1 MASLSPVGAGTLG
14 LRDMRSSS
22 GLAAAAALTVVLGS
36 SAAHAATL
44 VHPYDFSE
52 TGGATGTL
60 TGNASIA
67 GGVLSLD
74 GDGDAAT
81 FATLLI
87 PFAGDFS
94 VLVRAQLQQ
103 PVSAWRC
110 RNPQTS

>member
-1 MASLSPVGAGTLG
+1 
-14 LRDMRSSS
+14 MRLSS

-44 VHPYDFSE
+44 VHPYDFSN

-74 GDGDAAT
+74 GDGDAVT
-81 FATLLI
+81 FATQLI
-87 PFAGDFS
+87 PFAGDVS

-110 RNPQTS
+110 RYPQTS